1 MLFVRPT
8 RGHGGPYK
16 VKGLSAILI
25 SYELNVLS
33 EIFVLS
39 RRKHSGDDLMGQANP
54 NARWEGCLVWLCA
67 ICWKIQ
73 MNYGWI
79 MSSQSSTDWWHDSI
93 CHVGS
98 RLICDYS
105 IIISKTVKYSPT
117 FSKCKTRKWSN
128 NVRLLKCYF
137 TWGNWE
143 DSIIK

>member
-54 NARWEGCLVWLCA
+54 NAR
-67 ICWKIQ
+67 
-73 MNYGWI
+73 
-79 MSSQSSTDWWHDSI
+79 
-93 CHVGS
+93 
-98 RLICDYS
+98 
-105 IIISKTVKYSPT
+105 
-117 FSKCKTRKWSN
+117 
-128 NVRLLKCYF
+128 
-137 TWGNWE
+137 
-143 DSIIK
+143 